1 MSRLGEGG
9 VWEGGANGIFG
20 QPISDAGAGR
30 LPPGRDEMGAVGG
43 CYSGTHP
50 ICLQCMDN
58 GKKSFISGDL
68 GMLNEGLL
76 LLRTEIWDVFT
87 RGAVKRG
94 VGDT

>member
-43 CYSGTHP
+43 VLLGNTSNLPAMHGQWQKKFHFRGSG
-50 ICLQCMDN
+50 N
-58 GKKSFISGDL
+58 AK
-68 GMLNEGLL
+68 
-76 LLRTEIWDVFT
+76 
-87 RGAVKRG
+87 
-94 VGDT
+94 